1 MDVTERKPFG
11 MPIETWVDR
20 QIREAQER
28 GEFDN
33 LPGAG
38 KPIPGKGQP
47 DDELWWLKQYMAR
60 EKLTMALPT
69 SLQIRKEAEDILT
82 RVAKE
87 RREPAVRRIVGELND
102 RISAEIRTPTAG
114 PPLRL
119 GPLNVDAVVEAWRE
133 KRRR

>member
-1 MDVTERKPFG
+1 MTERKPPG
-11 MPIETWVDR
+11 ISVETWVDR

-28 GEFDN
+28 GDFDN

-38 KPIPGKGQP
+38 KPIPGRGQP
-47 DDELWWLKQYMAR
+47 DDELWWLRQYMAR

-69 SLQIRKEAEDILT
+69 SLQIRKEAEDVLT

-87 RREPAVRRIVGELND
+87 RRESAVRRIVDELND
-102 RISAEIRTPTAG
+102 RIRAEIRTPTAG

-119 GPLNVDAVVEAWRE
+119 APLDVDVVVEAWRE
-133 KRRR
+133 RRKS

>member
-1 MDVTERKPFG
+1 MTERKPYG
-11 MPIETWVDR
+11 MRVETWVDK

-38 KPIPGKGQP
+38 KPIPGRGQP
-47 DDELWWLKQYMAR
+47 EDELWWLKGYLAR
-60 EKLTMALPT
+60 EQLTMALPA
-69 SLQIRKEAEDILT
+69 SLQIRKEAEDILA

-87 RREPAVRRIVGELND
+87 RRESQVRRVVTELND
-102 RISAEIRTPTAG
+102 RIRRETRTPTQG

-119 GPLNVDAVVEAWRE
+119 GPLDVDAVVEAWRE
-133 KRRR
+133 KRKR

>member
-1 MDVTERKPFG
+1 MSV
-11 MPIETWVDR
+11 ETWVDK

-38 KPIPGKGQP
+38 KPIPGCGRP
-47 DDELWWLKQYMAR
+47 DDEFWWLKQYLAR

-69 SLQIRKEAEDILT
+69 SLQIRKEAEDILN
-82 RVAKE
+82 RVARE
-87 RREPAVRRIVGELND
+87 RRESEVRRIVDELND
-102 RISAEIRTPTAG
+102 RIRREIRTPTAG

-119 GPLNVDAVVEAWRE
+119 GPLDAEEIVVEWRE
-133 KRRR
+133 QRGR